1 VPQTRLSTPSRALVA
16 LSIAFGLSYIVIL
29 GLSWPFALTTV
40 WKGAG
45 VALLAIA
52 AALEA
57 RGRDGWLLA
66 LVLALGAFGDVLLE
80 TAGLIVGAVAF
91 IAAHIAAILL
101 YLSNRRPAMTGSQL
115 TLVLLVVPL
124 GAFIAWLLPADRAQA
139 PGVAIYAMFV
149 AAMAGAAWASR
160 FPRLRT
166 GLGGM
171 MFLLSDLLIF
181 GRMGALEGAV
191 WVGPAIWLL
200 YYLGQLLIF
209 LGVTRT
215 LRSTTPA

>member
-1 VPQTRLSTPSRALVA
+1 
-16 LSIAFGLSYIVIL
+16 
-29 GLSWPFALTTV
+29 
-40 WKGAG
+40 
-45 VALLAIA
+45 
-52 AALEA
+52 
-57 RGRDGWLLA
+57 
-66 LVLALGAFGDVLLE
+66 
-80 TAGLIVGAVAF
+80 
-91 IAAHIAAILL
+91 
-101 YLSNRRPAMTGSQL
+101 MTGSQL
-115 TLVLLVVPL
+115 ALALLVVPL
-124 GAFIAWLLPADRAQA
+124 GAFIAWSLPADRAQA

-166 GLGGM
+166 GLGAM